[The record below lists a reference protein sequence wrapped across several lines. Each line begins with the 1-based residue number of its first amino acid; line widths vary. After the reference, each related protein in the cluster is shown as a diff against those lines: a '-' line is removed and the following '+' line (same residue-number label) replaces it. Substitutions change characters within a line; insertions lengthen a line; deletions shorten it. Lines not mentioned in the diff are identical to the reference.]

1 MIRRG
6 LQTPHT
12 GISLAAPMTAYGN
25 VLELIG
31 DTPMI
36 ELKQLDA
43 GPCRLFGKLESQ
55 NPGGSVKDR
64 IGLAMIEG
72 AEKDGSIKPGD
83 TLIEATAGN
92 TGISLALVAAQK
104 GYRMII
110 VMPDK
115 MSMEKVFNL
124 RAMGAE
130 VVLTRSDVPKGH
142 PEQFMD
148 LAERLAHEN
157 GWFFVNQFA
166 NEYNARAH
174 ETVTGPEIWKQMDE
188 DMDAVICG
196 VGSGGT
202 ITGFQRFFGKVAP
215 HVDVVLADPEGS
227 IVAEFVKTGEHGKAG
242 SWVVEGIGEDY
253 IPPVCHLDDV
263 QHAYTI
269 PDAEAL
275 MAARELLHK
284 EGLLCGSST
293 GTLLAAALRYCREQ
307 TEPKRVVTLLCDTGN
322 KYLSKMYNDF
332 WMIDRGYLDREPFGD
347 LRDFVARPHAEK
359 GTTVIGIDEPMTSA
373 QLRMRDNGLSQLP
386 VLDEG
391 RYAGL
396 VDEGSMMRALK
407 AGAAL
412 DAPVRVAM
420 RTDCP
425 TLDASAS
432 QDELEAALDREPT
445 AVVMRDDEFCGL
457 VTRSDWLVWRRK
469 QG

>member
-1 MIRRG
+1 M
-6 LQTPHT
+6 
-12 GISLAAPMTAYGN
+12 SVANN
-25 VLELIG
+25 VLDLIG
-31 DTPMI
+31 NTPMM
-36 ELKQLDA
+36 ELTKLDT
-43 GPCRLFGKLESQ
+43 GPCRLFGKLELM
-55 NPGGSVKDR
+55 NPGGSIKDR

-72 AEKDGSIKPGD
+72 AEQDGHIKPGD
-83 TLIEATAGN
+83 TLVEATAGN

-104 GYRMII
+104 GYRMVI

-130 VVLTRSDVPKGH
+130 VILTRSDVPKGH

-148 LAERLAHEN
+148 LAASIAKDN

-166 NEYNARAH
+166 NEHNARAH
-174 ETVTGPEIWKQMDE
+174 EEVTGPEIWEQMGH

-202 ITGFQRFFGKVAP
+202 VTGFQRYFGKVAP
-215 HVDVVLADPEGS
+215 HVDVVLADPQGS
-227 IVAEFVKTGEHGKAG
+227 IVAEFVRTGTHGPAG

-253 IPPVCHLDDV
+253 IPPVCKLDRV

-275 MAARELLHK
+275 ITARELLLK
-284 EGLLCGSST
+284 EGILVGSST

-322 KYLSKMYNDF
+322 KYLSKMFNDF
-332 WMIDRGYLDREPFGD
+332 WMIDRGFLKKKLHGD
-347 LRDFVARPHAEK
+347 LRDFVARPHADK
-359 GTTVIGIDEPMTSA
+359 GTTVIGKQEPMTSA

-386 VLDEG
+386 VMDEG
-391 RYAGL
+391 RYVGL
-396 VDEGSMMRALK
+396 VDERSMMQALRNG
-407 AGAAL
+407 AGL
-412 DAPVRVAM
+412 NDPVGIAM
-420 RTDCP
+420 RVDCP
-425 TLDASAS
+425 TLDSTAS
-432 QDELEAALDREPT
+432 QAELEAALEKEPT
-445 AVVMRDDEFCGL
+445 VVVMHDGGFAGL
-457 VTRSDWLVWRRK
+457 VTRSDWLVWRRQ

>member
-1 MIRRG
+1 M
-6 LQTPHT
+6 
-12 GISLAAPMTAYGN
+12 SVSSN
-25 VLELIG
+25 VLDLIG
-31 DTPMI
+31 NTPML
-36 ELKQLDA
+36 ELSQLDT
-43 GPCRLFGKLESQ
+43 GPCRLFGKLELM
-55 NPGGSVKDR
+55 NPGGSIKDR

-72 AEKDGSIKPGD
+72 AERDGHIKPGD
-83 TLIEATAGN
+83 TLVEATAGN

-104 GYRMII
+104 GYRMVI

-124 RAMGAE
+124 KAMGAE

-148 LAERLAHEN
+148 LAERIAKDN

-166 NEYNARAH
+166 NEHNARAH
-174 ETVTGPEIWKQMDE
+174 EEVTGPEIWEQMDH

-202 ITGFQRFFGKVAP
+202 ITGFQRYFGRVAP
-215 HVDVVLADPEGS
+215 DVDIVLADPEGS
-227 IVAEFVKTGEHGKAG
+227 IVADFVKTGELGKAG

-253 IPPVCHLDDV
+253 IPPVCKLDDV
-263 QHAYTI
+263 HTAYTI

-275 MAARELLHK
+275 LTARELLLK
-284 EGLLCGSST
+284 EGILVGSST

-322 KYLSKMYNDF
+322 KYLSKMFNDF
-332 WMIDRGYLDREPFGD
+332 WMIDRGYLDKELHGD

-359 GTTVIGIDEPMTSA
+359 GTTVIGISEPMTSA

-386 VLDEG
+386 VMDEG
-391 RYAGL
+391 TYAGL
-396 VDEGSMMRALK
+396 VDERSMMQALQ

-412 DAPVRVAM
+412 DAPVREAM

-425 TLDASAS
+425 VLDSSES
-432 QDELEAALDREPT
+432 QAALEAALKGEPT
-445 AVVMRDDEFCGL
+445 VVVMHEGGFAGL